1 MGANV
6 SGTVRHWWVDGLAK
20 GLSGVVMG
28 WIIAALISLGVML
41 NIGWVRE
48 VETRG
53 IGLSMRMAISF
64 FGPISVR
71 ATDPSQHA
79 DPILF
84 LDVDEAACEKFAAN
98 PARCRI
104 EGVADPAV
112 LNALGLAMRESRAK
126 AVVLDLRLPLDGK
139 PGEVEA
145 LAATWGDGEGPP
157 VFAPLPA
164 VPTAQGALQVDWAAA
179 APYRRGRM
187 QLFPAVGGSLN
198 EIPGVLGRVPREV
211 TLIPAGQ
218 QDGPDRLPSL
228 AVAVGRAR
236 HGEAAAPP
244 GAQGYSGVFFTLP
257 PLAVPGAEALA
268 GDYIGDYER
277 RTLSDL
283 LVACQG
289 CPPQLKMGDWSGWT
303 VVIGSSAP
311 AAQDLHET
319 LIGPMPGAEF
329 LANAIRA
336 EDLGAYPLTNK
347 ESGLLEKIAGTL
359 PAALLSIASWL
370 TICWLWR
377 PASTRAPWKR
387 VGLTVLVYGGTL
399 SLALTMNVYQTMSA
413 MLDGPSATG
422 PSDLLFPTLAIF
434 LEGLIDGL
442 SHVTHAVEA
451 AVFATISRL
460 MRLAPGERMSSD
472 G

>member
-1 MGANV
+1 M
-6 SGTVRHWWVDGLAK
+6 SGTVRHWWVEGLAK
-20 GLSGVVMG
+20 GLSSVVIG
-28 WIIAALISLGVML
+28 WIIAALISLGLML

-71 ATDPSQHA
+71 ATDPSHRT

-84 LDVDEAACEKFAAN
+84 LDVDEAACERFAAN

-145 LAATWGDGEGPP
+145 LASTWGDGEGAP

-198 EIPGVLGRVPREV
+198 EIPSVLSRVPREV
-211 TLIPAGQ
+211 TLVPAGQ
-218 QDGPDRLPSL
+218 QDGPGRLPSL
-228 AVAVGRAR
+228 AVAVGRAK
-236 HGEAAAPP
+236 HGSTPSAA
-244 GAQGYSGVFFTLP
+244 GDQGYSGVFLTLP
-257 PLAVPGAEALA
+257 PLAVPRAVDYA

-277 RTLSDL
+277 RSLSDFL
-283 LVACQG
+283 QQCDG
-289 CPPQLKMGDWSGWT
+289 CPPTFRTGDWSGWT

-336 EDLGAYPLTNK
+336 EDLGAYPMTNK

-359 PAALLSIASWL
+359 PAALLSICSWL
-370 TICWLWR
+370 AISWLWR
-377 PASTRAPWKR
+377 GASKRAAWKK
-387 VGLTVLVYGGTL
+387 VVLSLLVYTSAL
-399 SLALTMNVYQTMSA
+399 SLALAMNVWQTMSA

-422 PSDLLFPTLAIF
+422 PADLLFPTLAIF

-442 SHVTHAVEA
+442 SHVTRAVET
-451 AVFATISRL
+451 AVFATIARL
-460 MRLAPGERMSSD
+460 MRRPVGETISSD
-472 G
+472 N